1 MMQEVTGHP
10 QAKNESQFKLHTLYA
25 KISLKWIMELNVN
38 DRTITSK
45 KTEENLQDLRI
56 GKAFL
61 DLILK
66 TQSIKEKIN

>member
-1 MMQEVTGHP
+1 
-10 QAKNESQFKLHTLYA
+10 
-25 KISLKWIMELNVN
+25 MELNVN